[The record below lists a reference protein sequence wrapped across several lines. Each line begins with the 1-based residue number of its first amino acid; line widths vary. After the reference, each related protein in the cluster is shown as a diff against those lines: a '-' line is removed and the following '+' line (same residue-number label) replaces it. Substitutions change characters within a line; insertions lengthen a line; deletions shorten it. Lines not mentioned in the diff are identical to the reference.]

1 MATSTKP
8 YLVRALYEWMLD
20 NNLTPF
26 VALNTTVPGVNVP
39 AQHIKDD
46 QIVLNISPSA
56 TQDLSL
62 TNQMLSF
69 CASFSGLSYGI
80 EAPMRAL
87 TMIYAKETG
96 QGMAFDI
103 SAEED
108 DEGGDDGRST
118 VKENKPDNNPPKSSG
133 PKGNT
138 KKPILKVVK

>member
-26 VALNTTVPGVNVP
+26 VVLDTTIIGVKVPV
-39 AQHIKDD
+39 QYIKDGK
-46 QIVLNISPSA
+46 IVLNISPTA

-62 TNQMLSF
+62 TNQNLSF
-69 CASFSGLSYGI
+69 SASFSGLSHNI

-87 TMIYAKETG
+87 TMLYSKETG

-103 SAEED
+103 STED
-108 DEGGDDGRST
+108 EDEGGAHGGG
-118 VKENKPDNNPPKSSG
+118 KNKPEAKPTG
-133 PKGNT
+133 VKGGA

>member
-26 VALNTTVPGVNVP
+26 VALNTTIPGVKVP
-39 AQHIKDD
+39 VQYIKDD
-46 QIVLNISPSA
+46 QIVLNISPAA

-62 TNQMLSF
+62 TNQNLSF
-69 CASFSGLSYGI
+69 CASFSGLSHSI
-80 EAPMRAL
+80 EAPMCAL

-103 SAEED
+103 SVEEEE
-108 DEGGDDGRST
+108 EGDNSGDGT
-118 VKENKPDNNPPKSSG
+118 IGENRPDMPPKSPG

>member
-26 VALNTTVPGVNVP
+26 VALDTNVPGVKVP
-39 AQHIKDD
+39 EQYIKDG
-46 QIVLNISPSA
+46 QIVLNISPTA

-62 TNQMLSF
+62 TNQNLSF
-69 CASFSGLSYGI
+69 CASFAGLSYNI
-80 EAPMRAL
+80 EAPMHAL

-103 SAEED
+103 SVEEQ
-108 DEGGDDGRST
+108 DEGDNGGST
-118 VKENKPDNNPPKSSG
+118 TSTNKPSTEAKPLA
-133 PKGNT
+133 

>member
-26 VALNTTVPGVNVP
+26 VALNTTIPGVKVP
-39 AQHIKDD
+39 EQYIKDD

-56 TQDLSL
+56 THDLSL
-62 TNQMLSF
+62 SNQNLSF
-69 CASFSGLSYGI
+69 CASFSGLSYSI

-103 SAEED
+103 SAEEE
-108 DEGGDDGRST
+108 DEGGNDHRST
-118 VKENKPDNNPPKSSG
+118 VRKNKLDPPPRSPGSKS
-133 PKGNT
+133 NI

>member
-1 MATSTKP
+1 MTTSTKP

-26 VALNTTVPGVNVP
+26 VALNTTIPGVKVP
-39 AQHIKDD
+39 VQYIKDD
-46 QIVLNISPSA
+46 QIVLNISPAA
-56 TQDLSL
+56 TQDLNL
-62 TNQMLSF
+62 TNQNLSF
-69 CASFSGLSYGI
+69 SASFSGLSHSI

-103 SAEED
+103 SVEEEE
-108 DEGGDDGRST
+108 EGDNSGGAIG
-118 VKENKPDNNPPKSSG
+118 ENRPGTPPKSPG

>member
-20 NNLTPF
+20 NSLTPF
-26 VALNTTVPGVNVP
+26 VALDTNVPGVKVP
-39 AQHIKDD
+39 VQYIKDG
-46 QIVLNISPSA
+46 QIVLNISPTA

-62 TNQMLSF
+62 NNQNLSF
-69 CASFSGLSYGI
+69 CASFSGLSYNI

-87 TMIYAKETG
+87 TMVYAKETG

-103 SAEED
+103 SIED
-108 DEGGDDGRST
+108 QDEGDSGGGT
-118 VKENKPDNNPPKSSG
+118 TGANKPSAETKPLV
-133 PKGNT
+133 

>member
-26 VALNTTVPGVNVP
+26 VALDTNVPGVKVP
-39 AQHIKDD
+39 VQYIKDG
-46 QIVLNISPSA
+46 QIVLNISPTA

-62 TNQMLSF
+62 TNQNLSF
-69 CASFSGLSYGI
+69 CASFSGLSHNI
-80 EAPMRAL
+80 EAPMHAV

-103 SAEED
+103 SVEEQ
-108 DEGGDDGRST
+108 DEGDNGGST
-118 VKENKPDNNPPKSSG
+118 TGTNKLSAEAKPLA
-133 PKGNT
+133 